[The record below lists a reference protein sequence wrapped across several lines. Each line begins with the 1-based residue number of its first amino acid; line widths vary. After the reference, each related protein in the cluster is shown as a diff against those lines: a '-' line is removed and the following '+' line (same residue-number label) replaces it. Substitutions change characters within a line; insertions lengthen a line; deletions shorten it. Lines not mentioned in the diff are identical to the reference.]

1 MDFNFDTSTISNI
14 LILDPAG
21 STLQVAGTTAFIVP
35 VGTNAQRP
43 STTAGALRFDS
54 TSGQLEYFDGSFW
67 QTGLSANSSL
77 SWSNVTGTPT
87 TLAGYG
93 ITNAMQN
100 FGSATGMSA
109 GLFSAMPAAS
119 GGNAGQFYYA
129 TDTNATYYSNGVS
142 WSLNEAAISGDV
154 SIPAGSQTATL
165 ATVNSNV
172 GTFAVQTVNAKG
184 LVTAASA
191 LSATGDATGTSVGA
205 NLALTLATVNTNVG
219 TFGSTT
225 AIPVVTV
232 NAKGLVT
239 AVTTATISGAITLAG
254 DVSGTG
260 STGGT
265 VTTTLAN
272 VNVNVGSF
280 GSATTTPTFTVNAK
294 GLVTAASN
302 VTIAAP
308 VTLTGDVTGAGVTG
322 TSFATTLANVTTGG
336 TTGDSTHV
344 TQLTFNA
351 KGLVISASNVA
362 IASST
367 ATGDVTGTLTP
378 GGSSALTLAT
388 VNSNVGTFTA
398 VTVNGKGLVTSATNQ
413 TFTGD
418 ATGTASGS
426 STALTLATVNGSPVT
441 AAFSKVTVNGKGLT
455 TATTPVVQ
463 SDIISTLGYTP
474 VSATGNVAMTGN
486 LNLAGFNIN
495 NVATPAAATDAVNK
509 QYVDSVAQGLSFKQT
524 VAVGT
529 TTNLSA
535 TYNNGTAGVGATLT
549 ATANGV
555 LTLDGYTP
563 VLGDR
568 ILVKN
573 QTDQTQDGI
582 YVVSTLGTV
591 SVPYVLTRSTDTNT
605 SAELTGAYVFINS
618 GTGQADTSWAQV
630 TVNPTI
636 GTSNI
641 VWTQFGGAGSYSAG
655 TGLTLSG
662 TVFSITPVG
671 TAGTYTAVTTN
682 AQGQVT
688 SGANMTITGDA
699 TGTASG
705 TSLALTLANVAV
717 AGTTGD
723 STHTTQITFNSKGL
737 VTSATNVAIASSTVT
752 GDVTGT
758 LTPGASAALTLATVN
773 TNTGTW
779 GSATSVPQFTVNGK
793 GLVTAV
799 SNVAIAAPVT
809 IAGDASGSGVTGG
822 TTTVTLATVNS
833 NVGTFGSTTSIPVV
847 TVNAKGLVTAVS
859 TAAIS
864 GAITLVGDATGSG
877 TTGGN
882 TTVTLNT
889 VNANVGT
896 FAVQT
901 VNGKGLVTSAANLVV
916 SGDVSGTSSGA
927 TLGLTLATVN
937 ANVGTFTAT
946 TINGKG
952 LVTSATN
959 LTATG
964 DATGTASGSSIALTL
979 ANSGVVAGT
988 YPNVTVN
995 SKGIVTSANAFMNWS
1010 AIQGTPT
1017 TLAGYGI
1024 TNGVVNAGTSPSLQS
1039 GTLASRPAAGTA
1051 GALYVATDTNTLYR
1065 DNGTSWTIIGDS
1077 PLYLYNENPVS
1088 PASNTTTGN
1097 NAISLGAGLS
1107 STQNFGL
1114 AIGNQAAVR
1123 NYGGVAKAS
1132 GDFATVGDA
1141 QTETYVLRGITTN
1154 NTQTQIY
1161 LDGSGSQMVLTNNS
1175 TWTFRILITAHRTD
1189 AIDRAGWIVE
1199 GVIGRDAG
1207 AATTALSG
1215 TPSTTTLRR
1224 TDTNF
1229 AVAVSADTT
1238 NGALSIKVTGNT
1250 GKTVRWVA
1258 TVWTTEVTS

>member
-14 LILDPAG
+14 LILDPSG
-21 STLQVAGTTAFIVP
+21 STLQVAGTTALIVP
-35 VGTNAQRP
+35 AGTSAQRP
-43 STTAGALRFDS
+43 STVAGALRFD
-54 TSGQLEYFDGSFW
+54 TSNNQLEYFDGTTW
-67 QTGLSANSSL
+67 QTGLSANSAL

-100 FGSATGMSA
+100 FGSATGISA
-109 GLFSAMPAAS
+109 GLASALPTAS

-129 TDTNATYYSNGVS
+129 TDTNATYYSNGS
-142 WSLNEAAISGDV
+142 TWALNEAAITGDI
-154 SIPAGSQTATL
+154 SRPAGSQTATL

-172 GTFAVQTVNAKG
+172 GTFAVQTVNGKG

-191 LSATGDATGTSVGA
+191 LSATGDATGTSIGA

-225 AIPVVTV
+225 TIPVITV

-239 AVTTATISGAITLAG
+239 AVTTASISGAITLAG
-254 DVSGTG
+254 DVSGSG

-272 VNVNVGSF
+272 VNVNTGAF
-280 GSATTTPTFTVNAK
+280 GSATTVGAFTVNAK

-308 VTLTGDVTGAGVTG
+308 VTLTGDVTGTGVTG
-322 TSFATTLANVTTGG
+322 TSFATTLATVTTAG
-336 TTGDSTHV
+336 TTGDSTHT

-362 IASST
+362 IAS
-367 ATGDVTGTLTP
+367 ATLNGDASATVTP
-378 GGSSALTLAT
+378 GATTALTLAT
-388 VNSNVGTFTA
+388 VNSNVGTFSA
-398 VTVNGKGLVTSATNQ
+398 LTVNGKGLVTSATNLSA
-413 TFTGD
+413 TGD

-426 STALTLATVNGSPVT
+426 SIPLTLATVNASPVS

-463 SDIISTLGYTP
+463 SDIVSTLGYTP
-474 VSATGNVAMTGN
+474 VSASGNVAMTGN
-486 LNLAGFNIN
+486 LNMAGFTIN
-495 NVATPAAATDAVNK
+495 NVATPAASTDAASK
-509 QYVDSVAQGLSFKQT
+509 GYVDSVAQGLSFKQT
-524 VAVGT
+524 AAAGT
-529 TTNLSA
+529 TVNLAA

-555 LTLDGYTP
+555 LTVDGYTP

-573 QTDQTQDGI
+573 QTSALQDGI
-582 YVVSTLGTV
+582 YTVTTLGTV
-591 SVPYVLTRSTDTNT
+591 SVPYVLTRAVDNNT
-605 SAELTGAYVFINS
+605 SAEMTGAYLFING
-618 GTGQADTSWAQV
+618 GTTQADTSWAQV
-630 TVNPTI
+630 TVAPTM

-641 VWTQFGGAGSYSAG
+641 VWTQFGGAGSYTAG

-662 TVFSITPVG
+662 TVFSITNVG

-688 SGANMTITGDA
+688 SGTNLSLTGDI

-705 TSLALTLANVAV
+705 TSLATTLATVNSNT
-717 AGTTGD
+717 GTWG
-723 STHTTQITFNSKGL
+723 STTVVPVFTVNGKGL
-737 VTSATNVAIASSTVT
+737 ITAVSNATIASSTVT

-779 GSATSVPQFTVNGK
+779 GDASHVSQVTVNGK

-809 IAGDASGSGVTGG
+809 IAGDATGSGVTGG

-833 NVGTFGSTTSIPVV
+833 NVGSFGSTTAIPVI

-882 TTVTLNT
+882 TTVTLAT
-889 VNANVGT
+889 VNSNVGT

-901 VNGKGLVTSAANLVV
+901 VNAKGLVTSASNLVV
-916 SGDVSGTSSGA
+916 TGDVTGTSNAGNVA
-927 TLGLTLATVN
+927 LTLGTVN
-937 ANVGTFTAT
+937 TNVGQFTAI

-952 LVTSATN
+952 LATAGTN

-995 SKGIVTSANAFMNWS
+995 SKGIVTSANAQMGWAS
-1010 AIQGTPT
+1010 IAGTPT

-1024 TNGVVNAGTSPSLQS
+1024 TNGVVNLGTSPSLQS
-1039 GTLASRPAAGTA
+1039 GTLAGRPAAGTA
-1051 GALYVATDTNTLYR
+1051 GALYVATDTQTLYR
-1065 DNGTSWTIIGDS
+1065 DSGTSWVVIGDA

-1088 PASNTTTGN
+1088 PAANTTTGN
-1097 NAISLGAGLS
+1097 NAISLGSGLS

-1114 AIGNQAAVR
+1114 AMGNQAAVR

-1175 TWTFRILITAHRTD
+1175 TWTFRVLITAHRTD

-1199 GVIGRDAG
+1199 GVIGR
-1207 AATTALSG
+1207 S
-1215 TPSTTTLRR
+1215 R
-1224 TDTNF
+1224 
-1229 AVAVSADTT
+1229 
-1238 NGALSIKVTGNT
+1238 
-1250 GKTVRWVA
+1250 
-1258 TVWTTEVTS
+1258 